1 MTLIDEITVTE
12 REAIELLME
21 YGYSDGSEFETSIWK
36 ARDCLKENHDTQK
49 AVLRKLNCVF
59 EQVSYD
65 GKGKKRKYYLHGLR
79 KEMLEDLGGNIG
91 RRPTDNDFLMDEYI
105 FNALV
110 DMKNK
115 TANTYGKWA
124 RELEILDKYNFYANN
139 ILEMLLELH
148 KETPVNFNTSEIRDE
163 FINTI
168 TKRNSDIIEK
178 AFQRLRKAKRV
189 EVKTYYNFKKI
200 DGSYKLVSQNE
211 YEKVSNEFTSFLAKE
226 DIDYFRFN
234 KIRNKKRP
242 SERETEILE
251 SAKTELAHF
260 DIEFYF
266 KSFDVEILDKTIRQ
280 DVSKDEFEK
289 AYFDRLIDLTEHRQ
303 QGYSKKTREYF
314 WQKYYNLNTLAILR
328 HIGIKELDKDIEEEL
343 NKRPARFGHTVDLS
357 KIF

>member
-1 MTLIDEITVTE
+1 MTLVKEFYSE

-21 YGYSDGSEFETSIWK
+21 YGFSDGSEFETSIWK
-36 ARDCLKENHDTQK
+36 ARGCLKENHDTHK
-49 AVLRKLNCVF
+49 AVLRKLNCAF

-65 GKGKKRKYYLHGLR
+65 GKGKKRRYYLDGLR
-79 KEMLEDLGGNIG
+79 KEMLEDMGGNIG
-91 RRPTDNDFLMDEYI
+91 RRATSNDFIMDEYI

-124 RELEILDKYNFYANN
+124 REMKILDKYSFYSNN
-139 ILEMLLELH
+139 ILEMLHELH
-148 KETPVNFNTSEIRDE
+148 KETPGNFNTSEIRDE

-178 AFQRLRKAKRV
+178 AFQRLQKAKRL
-189 EVKTYYNFKKI
+189 EIKIYYNFKKT

-226 DIDYFRFN
+226 DMDYFRFN
-234 KIRNKKRP
+234 KIRNKKRH

-251 SAKTELAHF
+251 SAKKELAHF

-266 KSFDVEILDKTIRQ
+266 KSYDVKILDKTIRQ
-280 DVSKDEFEK
+280 EVSKADFEK

-303 QGYSKKTREYF
+303 EVYSKKTREYF
-314 WQKYYNLNTLAILR
+314 WQKYYRLNTLAILR
-328 HIGIKELDKDIEEEL
+328 HIGIADLDKDIEQEL